1 MTSKKISEAT
11 DISAVVATDVIP
23 IERPGNTTAYKASI
37 AELFKSIVRIVL
49 SSLKSIIQID
59 SNVTNVPWEI
69 TSYRA
74 TFDGTPNEVL
84 NIGIN
89 NGLNAAQDGVN
100 AGAAIQIE
108 LCYDWGANIDTEFIE
123 AWLSPNG
130 LTARR
135 SRQANITHNEDAT
148 HEVGSCLTFQN
159 GAHIFYNSAG
169 NTHIM
174 DIHDVG
180 GKATMDGETIHY
192 YDNKWASGTGPIL
205 IDRADGHTYRLKVTN
220 GVLGT
225 EQVT

>member
-11 DISAVVATDVIP
+11 DISAVASTDVIP
-23 IERPGNTTAYKASI
+23 VERPGNTTAYKATI
-37 AELFKSIVRIVL
+37 AKLFTSIVRVAL
-49 SSLKSIIQID
+49 NTLKSIIQID
-59 SNVTNVPWEI
+59 SNVTGVPWEI

-74 TFDGTPNEVL
+74 TFDETPNEVL

-89 NGLNAAQDGVN
+89 NGLNTARDGVN

-108 LCYDWGANIDTEFIE
+108 LCYDWGTNIDTEIIE
-123 AWLSPNG
+123 AWLSVDG

-135 SRQANITHNEDAT
+135 PRQANVTHNDDAT

-169 NTHIM
+169 DTHIT

-180 GKATMDGETIHY
+180 GKSNMDGLTIHY
-192 YDNKWASGTGPIL
+192 YDHRWAANKGPIL